1 MRWNLS
7 DVGLPN
13 CVPEYFREQ
22 FEREEHE
29 AELRWERTEHYNTN
43 RQKIK
48 NASEA
53 GLPVLL
59 YGGYNGCQCCRD
71 ADHDTQTSDDDDIC
85 CVICHNPDCPEHRK
99 HKGE

>member
-1 MRWNLS
+1 MRWDLS
-7 DVGLPN
+7 DIGLPN

-22 FEREEHE
+22 FEREAHE

-48 NASEA
+48 NSSEA
-53 GLPVLL
+53 GLPILP
-59 YGGYNGCQCCRD
+59 YGGYDDCQNCIN

-85 CVICHNPDCPEHRK
+85 TVICHNPSCLV
-99 HKGE
+99 HKDA